1 MPGGGSPDMGCD
13 IHVIFETQNADG
25 VWDLTFPIKP
35 SEWWYESIVDHAI
48 NTGSAALVM
57 HPTGRN
63 PDYDRTPGAKNE
75 EYHAF
80 VTQVTDHY
88 KSLPEETV
96 MERFGSHPK
105 FSADFNNPEMD
116 IGQRWNFR
124 ISTRDYDWFAFVAQ
138 VRGRHPKGFQ
148 PRDLPDDIHPST
160 AAEYKKG
167 EGDWHTASWLMVSEL
182 LAHPVLDDNFS
193 FYRKW
198 LTNYIA
204 NPEKTR
210 MVFWFDN

>member
-1 MPGGGSPDMGCD
+1 MGCD

-35 SEWWYESIVDHAI
+35 SAWWYENIVDHAI
-48 NTGSAALVM
+48 ATGSAAIVM

-80 VTQVTDHY
+80 VEEVTNHY

-105 FSADFNNPEMD
+105 FSADFNNPEME
-116 IGQRWNFR
+116 IPGQQWKFR
-124 ISTRDYDWFAFVAQ
+124 ISTRDYDWFGFVAG
-138 VRGRHPKGFQ
+138 VRTRHK
-148 PRDLPDDIHPST
+148 D
-160 AAEYKKG
+160 
-167 EGDWHTASWLMVSEL
+167 EGDWHTESWLTVSEI
-182 LAHPVLDDNFS
+182 LAHPVTTKRFPE
-193 FYRKW
+193 YHKW
-198 LTNYIA
+198 FTRYIA

>member
-1 MPGGGSPDMGCD
+1 MGCD

-80 VTQVTDHY
+80 VTQVTEHY
-88 KSLPEETV
+88 KALPEETV

-138 VRGRHPKGFQ
+138 VRGRHPRGFQ